1 MQTLFEDFYRRLS
14 RTKMQFVR
22 YLHGQIDWNQRLI
35 GITGARGVGKTTMLL
50 QHVKTVFG
58 SSPNAALYASLD
70 NLWFSGNRLLDLA
83 ADFDRQGGKALFI
96 DEVHKYATWSQ
107 EIKNIHDGFPNLQL
121 VFTGSSLLELHKGK
135 ADLSR
140 RARMYD
146 MRGLS
151 FREFLEY
158 DQGTQFPALA
168 LSSIL
173 DNSSKLSMEIVE
185 RIKPIPAFQ
194 DYLRHGYYPFYK
206 EDVRGFHSRLANVA
220 NLILESDL
228 PAVESIKVHTIPK
241 IKKLLWLISKS
252 VPFTPNISAL
262 SQQVGVSR
270 NSLLNYLSWLER
282 AGLVRLL
289 PLKGGGFNV
298 LAKPEKI
305 YLDNTNFI
313 HAFEPQQP
321 NLGNERETFFFNQV
335 SSVAKVTAA
344 KRGDFLLDD
353 AITVEVGGRN
363 KTPSQLPDASSSY
376 LALDNI
382 EYGSGNRIPLWLFG
396 FLY

>member
-14 RTKMQFVR
+14 RTKTQFVR
-22 YLHGQIDWNQRLI
+22 YLHSQIAWDQRLI

-50 QHVKTVFG
+50 QHIKMVFG
-58 SSPNAALYASLD
+58 TAPDSVLYVSLD
-70 NLWFSGNRLLDLA
+70 NLWFSGNSLLDLA
-83 ADFDRQGGKALFI
+83 ADFDRQGGKVLFL
-96 DEVHKYATWSQ
+96 DEVHKYRNWSQ
-107 EIKNIHDGFPNLQL
+107 EIKNIHDGFPEMQV
-121 VFTGSSLLELHKGK
+121 VFTGSSLLEIQKGK

-140 RARMYD
+140 RTLLYD

-151 FREFLEY
+151 FREFLEL
-158 DQGTQFPALA
+158 DRGEQFPVLSLSGILGNHVKLA
-168 LSSIL
+168 V
-173 DNSSKLSMEIVE
+173 EVVE
-185 RIKPIPAFQ
+185 RIKPIPVFQ
-194 DYLRHGYYPFYK
+194 EYLRHGYYPFYK
-206 EDVRGFHSRLANVA
+206 EDVRGFHSRLSTVA

-228 PAVESIKVHTIPK
+228 PAVENIEVHTIPK

-252 VPFTPNISAL
+252 VPFTPNISDL
-262 SQQVGVSR
+262 SLQIGVSR
-270 NSLLNYLSWLER
+270 NSLLNYLAWLER

-289 PLKGGGFNV
+289 PPKGGGFNV

-313 HAFEPQQP
+313 HAFEQQLP
-321 NLGNERETFFFNQV
+321 NVGNERETFFLNQV
-335 SSVAKVTAA
+335 SSSAHVTAA
-344 KRGDFLLDD
+344 TRGDFLLDN
-353 AITVEVGGRN
+353 AIAVEVGGRS
-363 KTPSQLPDASSSY
+363 KSSSQISDTPASY

>member
-1 MQTLFEDFYRRLS
+1 
-14 RTKMQFVR
+14 
-22 YLHGQIDWNQRLI
+22 
-35 GITGARGVGKTTMLL
+35 
-50 QHVKTVFG
+50 
-58 SSPNAALYASLD
+58 
-70 NLWFSGNRLLDLA
+70 
-83 ADFDRQGGKALFI
+83 
-96 DEVHKYATWSQ
+96 
-107 EIKNIHDGFPNLQL
+107 
-121 VFTGSSLLELHKGK
+121 
-135 ADLSR
+135 
-140 RARMYD
+140 MYD

-173 DNSSKLSMEIVE
+173 DNSSKLSIEIVE

-228 PAVESIKVHTIPK
+228 PAVESIEVHTIPK

>member
-1 MQTLFEDFYRRLS
+1 MPLSPVWTTCGFPGTACWIWPRTL
-14 RTKMQFVR
+14 
-22 YLHGQIDWNQRLI
+22 IDR
-35 GITGARGVGKTTMLL
+35 
-50 QHVKTVFG
+50 
-58 SSPNAALYASLD
+58 
-70 NLWFSGNRLLDLA
+70 
-83 ADFDRQGGKALFI
+83 GKACSSTRC
-96 DEVHKYATWSQ
+96 KYATWSQ

-173 DNSSKLSMEIVE
+173 DNSSKLSIEIVE

-228 PAVESIKVHTIPK
+228 PAVESIEVHTIPK

-382 EYGSGNRIPLWLFG
+382 EYGSGNRIPSGSSDFSISRPTPFRLRRHESTRVDARRRKSSSIPSNPVDLGRLLRFP
-396 FLY
+396 LE